1 MPRTPDELADW
12 IVATARDPA
21 RLEAE
26 AAKLQPTP
34 FTTALS
40 NCIHVDEKIM
50 LFARCFDVEALPAWI
65 RLNRWDQARLR
76 EAAGDLDRLG
86 QGDLAALVREVIP
99 TIKAK
104 VSASIEAKR
113 KAARESKRAYRKALA
128 KARRKP

>member
-1 MPRTPDELADW
+1 MPRTPDELAEW
-12 IVATARDPA
+12 IAATARDPA

-26 AAKLQPTP
+26 AARLQPTP

-76 EAAGDLDRLG
+76 EAAADLDRLG

-113 KAARESKRAYRKALA
+113 ESKRAYRKALA
-128 KARRKP
+128 KARHK